1 MGRISLLSREVEEK
15 QEENRAIDDKFNRK
29 TIMPRQS
36 RIWIPS

>member
-1 MGRISLLSREVEEK
+1 MWRLSLLCREVEE

-29 TIMPRQS
+29 TIMPPQS